1 MLPKTYRA
9 RLIAYITL
17 LIAFVAGTLIYSFQ
31 YSRDLMLAESAQY
44 LSERTLVDAQQLEQ
58 RNAEMSRFVNLTA
71 SDSRMQEYL
80 GFAILN
86 GDNGPLQRLLDQ
98 TFSTL
103 TAKRGLVLSSDGR
116 VMLGGNHVHLVAE
129 LLKQSS
135 WETPA
140 EGKFYYQGPDELEF
154 VAFAPIL
161 LRGEVL
167 GIVALSHSVSNSLMS
182 YSQLSSNGLYIVES
196 NGQIIRS
203 NSENNIGQAFNPVDN
218 HITLDETIYRIQN
231 VAKITT
237 SSGDVSLW
245 RGVAETA
252 LLNNLITQG
261 QRIIALTGAAVLIIF
276 LIGMIA
282 IRSFNTPLSA
292 LMRLTQDVANG
303 KLPNVKKTRPQSE
316 LDALTNSFVDMVQA
330 LKDKQS
336 EIDKA
341 QRALE
346 KSAITDSLTNLY
358 NRRHLLDIFPKL
370 QAQARRDHRY
380 LVAVLYD
387 LDYFKQLNDKFGH
400 LAGDKV
406 LKEFSDILLTQS
418 RSNDFAYRMGGEEFL
433 ILSLSDNPSS
443 GAVLAEKIRAAIR
456 ERVIIYKNQTINQT
470 VSCGVSFLAPGDDVE
485 SSLNQLLSK
494 ADRALYQ
501 AKRRGRN
508 QVRTFEENNEF
519 HYPSNYKSA

>member
-17 LIAFVAGTLIYSFQ
+17 LIAFVAGTLVYSFQ
-31 YSRDLMLAESAQY
+31 HSRDLMLAESAQY
-44 LSERTLVDAQQLEQ
+44 LDERTLVDAQQLEQ
-58 RNAEMSRFVNLTA
+58 RNAEISRFVNLTA
-71 SDSRMQEYL
+71 NDSRMQDYL

-98 TFSTL
+98 TFNQL

-116 VMLGGNHVHLVAE
+116 VMLGGNHIHLVAE

-135 WETPA
+135 WKAPSS
-140 EGKFYYQGPDELEF
+140 GHFYYQGPDELEF

-167 GIVALSHSVSNSLMS
+167 GIVALSHSVASSLMN
-182 YSQLSSNGLYIVES
+182 YSQLSNTGLYIVES
-196 NGQIIRS
+196 NGQVLRS
-203 NSENNIGQAFNPVDN
+203 NNEKSIGQAFTPINN
-218 HITLDETIYRIQN
+218 HITLEQQTYRIQN
-231 VAKITT
+231 VAKIQT
-237 SSGDVSLW
+237 SAGEVSLW
-245 RGVAETA
+245 RGIEETA
-252 LLNNLITQG
+252 LLNNLISQG
-261 QRIIALTGAAVLIIF
+261 QRIIALAAAAVLIIF
-276 LIGMIA
+276 LIGILV

-292 LMRLTQDVANG
+292 LMRLTQDVASG
-303 KLPNVKKTRPQSE
+303 QLPDIKKTRPQSE
-316 LDALTNSFVDMVQA
+316 LDALTNSFVDMIQA

-380 LVAVLYD
+380 VVAVLCD

-406 LKEFSDILLTQS
+406 LREFSDILIGQS
-418 RSNDFAYRMGGEEFL
+418 RSNDFSYRMGGEEFL
-433 ILSLSDNPSS
+433 ILSLSDSPAS
-443 GAVLAEKIRAAIR
+443 GSVLAEKIRSAIR
-456 ERVIIYKNQTINQT
+456 EQVIIYKNQTINQT

-508 QVRTFEENNEF
+508 QVRTFDEVDEF